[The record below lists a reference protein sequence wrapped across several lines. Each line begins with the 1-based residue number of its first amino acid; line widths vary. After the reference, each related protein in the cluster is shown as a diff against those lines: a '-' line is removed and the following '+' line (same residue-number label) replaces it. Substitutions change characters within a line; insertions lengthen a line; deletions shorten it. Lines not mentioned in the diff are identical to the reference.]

1 MTTIRVGIIGC
12 GSIAEFR
19 HAPEYHHNPNA
30 ELVAFYDPNRARA
43 DLLARR
49 YGGRVADAYTDIT
62 RDPGVDAIS
71 DCTPNHMHEV
81 VSTDALVHKKHVL
94 CEKPMAVTLEGAQK
108 MVDAALRSGS
118 ILMVA
123 YNQRLF
129 PAHQKARQILDSGEL
144 GRVLTFH
151 TVFGHRGPEYWS
163 ESQSKSTWFFR
174 RQQSVFGA
182 AGDLG
187 IHKVDLLRYLLNDE
201 IVEVSCYAD
210 TLHKTFDN
218 GQPIDVNDNLV
229 ALVRTH
235 RGTMGT
241 FAASWT
247 YYGPEENGTTL
258 YCERGVMRLCGD
270 PDFQIRVAGLG
281 GRETL
286 YRMERIQTNEAQSN
300 SGVIDAFVDS
310 ILHQRQPPA
319 TGEDGLK
326 SLQVILAML
335 ESAEKH
341 TAIALDS

>member
-19 HAPEYHHNPNA
+19 HAPEYYRNPNA
-30 ELVAFYDPNRARA
+30 QLVAFYDPNRKRA
-43 DLLARR
+43 DLLART

-62 RDPGVDAIS
+62 RDPAIDAIS
-71 DCTPNHMHEV
+71 DCTPNHMHDA
-81 VSTDALVHKKHVL
+81 VSTDALLHGKHVL
-94 CEKPMAVTLEGAQK
+94 VEKPMAVTLDGAQR
-108 MVDAALRSGS
+108 MVDAARSSGT

-123 YNQRLF
+123 YNQRLVA
-129 PAHQKARQILDSGEL
+129 AHQKARQILHSGEL

-163 ESQSKSTWFFR
+163 EAKSKATWFFN
-174 RQQSVFGA
+174 RQHSVFGA

-187 IHKVDLLRYLLNDE
+187 IHKVDLLRYLLDDE

-229 ALVRTH
+229 ALVRTR
-235 RGTMGT
+235 RGCIGT
-241 FAASWT
+241 LAASWT

-258 YCERGVMRLCGD
+258 YCEGGVIRLCGD
-270 PDFQIRVAGLG
+270 PEFQIRVSQPG

-286 YRMERIQTNEAQSN
+286 YRMERIQTNETQSN
-300 SGVIDAFVDS
+300 SGVIDAFVDCI
-310 ILHQRQPPA
+310 ILGRQPPA
-319 TGEDGLK
+319 TGEDGLR
-326 SLQVILAML
+326 SLRVILAML
-335 ESAEKH
+335 ESAEKR
-341 TAIALDS
+341 TSMALDS